1 MNLCILRAA
10 HEFKTRPKSNKKTYC
25 YAPLY
30 SCRRKL
36 KKCLLLVDG
45 VGDQHGRQHR
55 EKSLSL
61 SIGGG
66 LLAVAGKGEE
76 TSTLLAMVLLPL
88 LQQLTQPQTFF
99 LVRAFVLSEGGRLA
113 QTWLLRQ
120 SQERG
125 NSFCCSPPLSL
136 QRCWGKGNNLKK
148 FALLMCPQ

>member
-1 MNLCILRAA
+1 MNSKQDQNRTKKLTVMPHFIAA
-10 HEFKTRPKSNKKTYC
+10 DGNF
-25 YAPLY
+25 
-30 SCRRKL
+30 

-66 LLAVAGKGEE
+66 LLAVAGKGE

-88 LQQLTQPQTFF
+88 LQQLTLPQTFF

-120 SQERG
+120 S
-125 NSFCCSPPLSL
+125 
-136 QRCWGKGNNLKK
+136 
-148 FALLMCPQ
+148 